1 MANGATLK
9 ARIQKFGSSLSNM
22 VMPNIGAF
30 IAWGIITA
38 VFMETG
44 WFPNENLAKLI
55 DPILTYLL
63 PLLIGYTGGS
73 VVHGKRG
80 AVTAGI
86 ATMGVIVGSE
96 VPMFIGAMI
105 IGPLSGWIV
114 KKFDETIGSKVK
126 TGFEMLVNNFSIGII
141 GLVLAVLGFYIV
153 GPFVSLFTNLM
164 AQGVSYII
172 QWKVLPLANIIIEP
186 AKILFLNNA
195 INHGILTP
203 LGAEQASELGKSIL
217 FLLEA
222 NPGPGLGVLLAFMLY
237 GKGSAKSSAS
247 GALIIHFFGGI
258 HEIYFPYVVMKP
270 LLFLAVIAG
279 GVAGV
284 TTLELLGGGL
294 QAAASPGSVIAIL
307 ALTPRGSYLA
317 NTLGI
322 TIATGVSFVLSS
334 IILKFDKNEEDSF
347 DESVEK
353 VRQSKLQKVPAP
365 ESIQTNNVNR
375 SIDELEGIV
384 FACDAGMGS
393 SAMGASI
400 MRNKVK
406 DAGLD
411 IPVTNSSIS
420 ELKDNPNVLVI
431 TQKELH
437 ERAKQKT
444 PNSVFVQV
452 DNFMDSATYDE
463 VVNTLKGVTPDDTDV
478 NQVEESS
485 RQLSDVRTVTIA
497 YAENE
502 KGSATISSSLMKDW
516 FKDKKLNVTVN
527 KKRIAELTADDELV
541 IANNINA
548 SDIEGKISSSKFIGL
563 ENVVDADEYQK
574 ILDRL

>member
-38 VFMETG
+38 LFMETG

-203 LGAEQASELGKSIL
+203 LGAEQASELSKSIL

-258 HEIYFPYVVMKP
+258 HEIYFPYVMMKP

-307 ALTPRGSYLA
+307 ALTPRASYLA
-317 NTLGI
+317 NILGI
-322 TIATGVSFVLSS
+322 TIAAGVSFVLSS

-353 VRQSKLQKVPAP
+353 VRQSKPQKVPAP

-375 SIDELEGIV
+375 SIDKLEGII

-420 ELKDNPNVLVI
+420 ELQDNPNVLVI

-502 KGSATISSSLMKDW
+502 KGSATISSSLMEDW

-548 SDIEGKISSSKFIGL
+548 SDIEGKISSSKFIAL

>member
-38 VFMETG
+38 LFMETG

-258 HEIYFPYVVMKP
+258 HEIYFPYVMMKP

-307 ALTPRGSYLA
+307 ALTPRASYLA
-317 NTLGI
+317 NILGI
-322 TIATGVSFVLSS
+322 TIAAGVSFVLSS

-353 VRQSKLQKVPAP
+353 VRQSKPQKVPAP

-375 SIDELEGIV
+375 SIDKLEGII

-420 ELKDNPNVLVI
+420 ELQDNPNVLVI

-502 KGSATISSSLMKDW
+502 KGSATISSSLMEDW

-548 SDIEGKISSSKFIGL
+548 SDIEGKISSSKFIAL